1 MSTDFSQREKECFD
15 FLRRIPTKTPYVVI
29 GGYAVTSYGFPR
41 FSVDLDLTI
50 SKSELSFF
58 KEHVQQSGFVFT
70 KGKEDLA
77 YAGRFERYEKNL
89 VSIDLLING
98 VASRQTGYCYPFSY
112 IFKHS
117 HIRETSGWDP
127 ANTVKARIATKEMLL
142 ALKIHSM
149 RTADKRDIIMLC
161 YEKPNVF
168 DIITHL
174 KKGLRKQLQ
183 GHIDELRALLGSAAL
198 KDSLKGVYSIDEFI
212 YKKTIKNCEQT
223 LDELK
228 TSLSGC
234 AETGT
239 A

>member
-1 MSTDFSQREKECFD
+1 
-15 FLRRIPTKTPYVVI
+15 VVI

-50 SKSELSFF
+50 PISEVPFF
-58 KEHVQQSGFVFT
+58 KDQVRQSGFVFT

-98 VASRQTGYCYPFSY
+98 VASRQTGYCYPFCY

-127 ANTVKARIATKEMLL
+127 ANTVKARIATKEMLI

-161 YEKPNVF
+161 YERPAVHL
-168 DIITHL
+168 IITHL
-174 KKGLRKQLQ
+174 KEGPRKKIQ
-183 GHIDELRALLGSAAL
+183 GHIDELRALLRSSAL

-212 YKKTIKNCEQT
+212 YKKTIKNCDQT
-223 LDELK
+223 MDELK
-228 TSLSGC
+228 KSFS
-234 AETGT
+234 E
-239 A
+239 